1 MSSITKVLFYPLKKR
16 FGRRPRAVVNDCPP
30 PTEEERKCKFG
41 SYCVKATVEA
51 TDENGDVDRTFMG
64 YSQDMNITNKTQIA
78 CERYKGGRT
87 KCGEAV
93 LVIKGGECDE
103 VLLMKTRDGRIT
115 NLSTV
120 R

>member
-16 FGRRPRAVVNDCPP
+16 FGRRPRAMVNDCPP
-30 PTEEERKCKFG
+30 PTEE
-41 SYCVKATVEA
+41 
-51 TDENGDVDRTFMG
+51 NGDIDRTFVG
-64 YSQDMNITNKTQIA
+64 YSQDMNITNKTQVA
-78 CERYKGGRT
+78 CERYKGGGT

-103 VLLMKTRDGRIT
+103 VLLMKTRNGNIT

-120 R
+120 N